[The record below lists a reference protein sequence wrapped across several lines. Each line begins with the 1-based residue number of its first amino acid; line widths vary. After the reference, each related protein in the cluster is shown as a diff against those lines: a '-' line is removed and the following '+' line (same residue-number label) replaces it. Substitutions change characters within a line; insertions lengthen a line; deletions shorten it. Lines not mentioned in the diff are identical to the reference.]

1 MKEALKTIAFVCL
14 SALAVTAQPRGGPQ
28 PPQVQVQ
35 PPQRPQPPSN
45 AQPIQASLNLII
57 DQVQRAALATNGD
70 LGRLRIE
77 KWKTDSEQR
86 DQLQKM
92 ADSIQ
97 RNVTYAIPGLIN
109 DVQTSHGSMS
119 ATFKLYHNITIVY
132 EYLTSL
138 TDAAGVLG
146 KKEEYEPL
154 ANDAAAL
161 DSARQNLST
170 YIEQT
175 ATQIES
181 RKRAPVAPNPGPNP
195 ATASATPSPPKGIRT
210 VVGKDGVKHIVIE
223 DDETDKPAKPA
234 KKRTSKPSSK
244 PPASPSPSP
253 KQP

>member
-1 MKEALKTIAFVCL
+1 MKKALITMTLMSLGTLVA
-14 SALAVTAQPRGGPQ
+14 TAQPRGGPQ
-28 PPQVQVQ
+28 PAPAQVQ
-35 PPQRPQPPSN
+35 PPQRTQTPGN
-45 AQPIQASLNLII
+45 AQPVQANLNLII
-57 DQVQRAALATNGD
+57 AQVQKAALATNGD

-77 KWKTDSEQR
+77 KWKTDGDQK

-109 DVQTSHGSMS
+109 DVQSSRGSMS
-119 ATFKLYHNITIVY
+119 ATFKLYHNLTIVY

-146 KKEEYEPL
+146 KREEYEPL

-181 RKRAPVAPNPGPNP
+181 RARTPGAANPGAGP
-195 ATASATPSPPKGIRT
+195 ATASSPHPPSTTPSPPKGIRT
-210 VVGKDGVKHIVIE
+210 VVGRDGVKHIMIE
-223 DDETDKPAKPA
+223 DDDADKPAKPT
-234 KKRTSKPSSK
+234 KKKTSKT
-244 PPASPSPSP
+244 SPSPSP
-253 KQP
+253 TPK